1 MEFVGYI
8 ARVRSVKDV
17 TNKSLFIVQTVL
29 ILVAP
34 AVMAASCYSA
44 FGRVTIWVVPQR
56 FQTWRHLW
64 VPPRRVTLVFVG
76 FDVFSFFIQVVGGSM
91 VAAANTHSKANL
103 GKNIVLVG
111 LGLQLATFGFFVF
124 ASVRLNWMLRTQ
136 MRDVAMPKERN
147 WQLFLNVI
155 NTINILI
162 LIRTLLRLVEF
173 AMGTSDYLTNHE
185 WFFYCFDS
193 ALMFLA
199 AAIFVVFHPGHYLP
213 YLGIRRRAQQFSKNA
228 DKGPFGKLAKGRQM
242 TTIDME

>member
-1 MEFVGYI
+1 
-8 ARVRSVKDV
+8 VRSIKKLDD
-17 TNKSLFIVQTVL
+17 KSLFIVQTVL

-44 FGRVTIWVVPQR
+44 FGRVTMWVVPQR
-56 FQTWRHLW
+56 FQTWKTLW
-64 VPPRRVTLVFVG
+64 VPPRRITLVFVG
-76 FDVFSFFIQVVGGSM
+76 FDVFSFFIQVVGGAM
-91 VAAANTHSKANL
+91 VAAASTRSKAET

-124 ASVRLNWMLRTQ
+124 ATVRLNWMLRTK
-136 MRDVAMPKERN
+136 MRDVALPKERN

-155 NTINILI
+155 NVVNMLI
-162 LIRTLLRLVEF
+162 LIRTLLRLVEY
-173 AMGTSDYLTNHE
+173 AMGTSNYLTNHE

-199 AAIFVVFHPGHYLP
+199 VAIFLVFHPGYYLP
-213 YLGIRRRAQQFSKNA
+213 YLGIRRKTQQFSKNA
-228 DKGPFGKLAKGRQM
+228 DKGPLGRLAKGRQM